1 MRTGVL
7 LAALL
12 GALAGAAPAGATDL
26 AIVGARIIP
35 APDAAPIGNGVILVD
50 DGRIEAVGSAG
61 EVAVPDG
68 VPRLEVDG
76 QVIVA
81 GFWNSHMHLLGEAYK
96 DVARQPA
103 GRLAAVLQEQY
114 GRWGFT
120 TVFDLAS
127 FGGDAPALKR
137 RVEAGE
143 VRGPRVL
150 SVGMPF
156 FPLDGTPVYTR
167 QLLEEAGVPSPEVAS
182 AEEGRARAIRQL
194 DEGLDG
200 VKLFT
205 GAILGRDGVKLTDA
219 PVATAVGRVARARG
233 KPVFAHPTTVRG
245 MEIAIDGGANV
256 LAHTTPADGPWSDG
270 IVARLVRDDVAVVP
284 TLAMFEIEIRR
295 EQAPPAVV
303 ERFVGNGQ
311 QQVAA
316 LAAAGGTV
324 LFGTD
329 AGYVEAFDTTR
340 ELQLLAAAGL
350 DWRQILASLTTAPA
364 GFFGEG
370 AQRGRIEPG
379 AVADLVVLG
388 ASPEQDVTAFA
399 DVVHTLRGGKSI
411 YSREAGA
418 GPSR

>member
-1 MRTGVL
+1 MRTGIL
-7 LAALL
+7 LALLL
-12 GALAGAAPAGATDL
+12 GALACAAPAGATDL

-35 APDAAPIGNGVILVD
+35 TPDTAPIEDGVILVD
-50 DGRIEAVGSAG
+50 DGRIEAIGRAG
-61 EVAVPDG
+61 EIAVPDG
-68 VPRLEVDG
+68 TPRLEAGG
-76 QVIVA
+76 QVVVA
-81 GFWNSHMHLLGEAYK
+81 GFWNSHMHLLGEPYR
-96 DVARQPA
+96 DVAGQSA
-103 GRLAAVLQEQY
+103 GRLAVVLQEQY

-127 FGGDAPALKR
+127 FGGDAPVLKQR
-137 RVEAGE
+137 IAAGE

-167 QLLEEAGVPSPEVAS
+167 QLLEEAGVPSPEVAT
-182 AEEGRARAIRQL
+182 AEEGRARATRQL

-205 GAILGRDGVKLTDA
+205 GAILGRDGVKLMDA
-219 PVATAVGRVARARG
+219 PVAAAVAGVARARD

-256 LAHTTPADGPWSDG
+256 LAHTAPADGPWDDG
-270 IVARLVRDDVAVVP
+270 VVARLVRDGVAVVP
-284 TLAMFEIEIRR
+284 TLAMFEIEIQR

-316 LAAAGGTV
+316 LAGAGGTI

-340 ELQLLAAAGL
+340 ELQLLAAGGL

-370 AQRGRIEPG
+370 SQRGRIEPG
-379 AVADLVVLG
+379 AVADLVILG
-388 ASPEQDVTAFA
+388 TSPEQDATAFA
-399 DVVHTLRGGKSI
+399 DVVHTLRAGEPI
-411 YSREAGA
+411 YSREADA
-418 GPSR
+418 EPSR

>member
-1 MRTGVL
+1 M
-7 LAALL
+7 LL
-12 GALAGAAPAGATDL
+12 GALACAAPAGATDL

-114 GRWGFT
+114 GHWGFT

-137 RVEAGE
+137 RIEAGE

-205 GAILGRDGVKLTDA
+205 GAILGRDGVKLMDA
-219 PVATAVGRVARARG
+219 PVAAAVGRVARAPG

-340 ELQLLAAAGL
+340 ELQLLAATGL

-379 AVADLVVLG
+379 AVADLVILG
-388 ASPEQDVTAFA
+388 ASPEQDATAFA